1 MKLREKQN
9 EQRRKQNEIREKYK
23 EESAK
28 REQLK
33 KGDYKTE
40 SLLYISGCYRN

>member
-1 MKLREKQN
+1 MLREKQN

-23 EESAK
+23 EEAAK

-33 KGDYKTE
+33 KGDYNCE
-40 SLLYISGCYRN
+40 SLVYISGCHRN